1 MDTLYKHPSVQIA
14 EVMGLIY
21 RSGLTTTS
29 GGNISMLGDHGN
41 IWITPAAVDKGSLT
55 RANIVKVEPGGE
67 VYGLHRP
74 SSELPF
80 HQAIYAQ
87 RPDLGAII
95 HAHPPALV
103 AFSIVRKIPDTRVIP
118 QAVHLCGAVGYAPNE
133 LPGSEALGKS
143 IARAFAEGHN
153 AVIME
158 NHGTVVG
165 GRDLNE
171 AFQRFE
177 TLEFCAMTI
186 IRAHQLGSPVYLRQD
201 QVDAFERQSMD
212 LEEFEHPVPGAE
224 ERMLRHQIV
233 DFIGRACTQ
242 GLMIGSH
249 GTISARLRGE
259 DFLINPTGF
268 DRRNVDLSDLVLV
281 RGQTRAMGRR
291 PSRAVLLHREI
302 YRRHPEIGCVI
313 STQSPHAT
321 AFAVA
326 GVPMDTR
333 TIPESYI
340 LLEDIPLLDFGSQ
353 LGKGEAVAEALGR
366 HTPIVLLRNDSI
378 LVTGAS
384 ILETFD
390 RLEVAEF
397 SATSLIESR
406 SLGDLSPI
414 GKQELEQ
421 LRKKFLNG

>member
-1 MDTLYKHPSVQIA
+1 MDTIYTHPSVQIA
-14 EVMGLIY
+14 EVMAMIY

-29 GGNISMLGDHGN
+29 GGNVSMLGDRGN
-41 IWITPAAVDKGSLT
+41 IWITPAGVDKGSLG
-55 RANIVKVEPGGE
+55 RADIIKVEPGGQSH
-67 VYGLHRP
+67 GLHRP

-80 HQAIYAQ
+80 HRAIYEQ

-118 QAVHLCGAVGYAPNE
+118 QAVHLCGAVGYAPYE
-133 LPGSEALGKS
+133 LPGSEALGRN

-165 GRDLNE
+165 GRDLSE

-177 TLEFCAMTI
+177 TLEFCARTI
-186 IRAHQLGSPVYLRQD
+186 IRAHQLGAPNYLRED
-201 QVDAFERQSMD
+201 QIAAFEQQQHRMQ
-212 LEEFEHPVPGAE
+212 EFDHPRPGAA
-224 ERMLRHQIV
+224 ERLLRQHLV
-233 DFIGRACTQ
+233 DFIGRACDQ
-242 GLMIGSH
+242 GLMISSH
-249 GTISARLRGE
+249 GTISARLDGE

-268 DRRNVDLSDLVLV
+268 DRRHVSLRDLVLI
-281 RGQTRAMGRR
+281 RGERREAGRN

-302 YRRHPEIGCVI
+302 YRRHADVNCII

-340 LLEDIPLLDFGSQ
+340 LLEDIPLLGYGSQ

-366 HTPIVLLRNDSI
+366 HVPIVLLSNDSI
-378 LVTGAS
+378 LVTGGS

-406 SLGDLSPI
+406 ALGSLSPI
-414 GKQELEQ
+414 GQEELEA
-421 LRKKFLNG
+421 LRKKFLNR